1 LLLKERLLHILFWS
15 VISAAFIGP
24 GTVTTAASSGAVYGY
39 SLIWALIFSTLA
51 CFILQET
58 STRITV
64 VSGKNL
70 GQAMKAVY
78 GNTVSGKVVIFLSLS
93 AVVIGCAAFEAG
105 NILGAA
111 AGMVLIFPEL
121 PSTAITAAIGFT
133 AGGLLWKGSIRQIAL
148 VLGVIVA
155 FLGICFLITAFMVP
169 FEMQGFL
176 KGAFLPSIPVGSE
189 LLILGLIG
197 TTVVPYNLFLGSGMK
212 HNQTVR
218 EMKASLFIAIGLGG
232 LISVAVLVTGTA
244 IAGSFSFEALAGEL
258 SRLIGPA
265 GPWLLGLG
273 LFGAGL
279 SSTLTAALA
288 GAITASSI
296 LERSTQEKIW
306 SQGGTGF
313 RSVWGGILI
322 TGMIFGLLDVQPV
335 PAIILAQALNGI
347 FLPLI
352 AIVLFL
358 LINNSDLIQ
367 PGHQNS
373 TFYNFLTAVVV
384 YLTFL
389 IGCTNL
395 LRVYTSLTG
404 AGQPDQIWVV
414 IISFVLFLI
423 VCGPVIRKNIRP

>member
-1 LLLKERLLHILFWS
+1 MHILFWS

-24 GTVTTAASSGAVYGY
+24 GTVTTAASSGAGYGY

-51 CFILQET
+51 CYILQET

-70 GQAMKAVY
+70 GQAMKSVY
-78 GNTVSGKVVIFLSLS
+78 GKSVPGKFLIFLSL
-93 AVVIGCAAFEAG
+93 AAILIGCAAFEAG

-111 AGMVLIFPEL
+111 TGIVLVFPDL
-121 PSTAITAAIGFT
+121 PNSSIIAAIGLI

-169 FEMQGFL
+169 FDFQGFL
-176 KGAFLPSIPVGSE
+176 IGALFPSIPGGSE
-189 LLILGLIG
+189 LLVLGLIG

-212 HNQTVR
+212 HSQTTK
-218 EMKASLFIAIGLGG
+218 EMKVSLFIAIGLGG
-232 LISVAVLVTGTA
+232 LISIAVLMTGTA
-244 IAGSFSFEALAGEL
+244 IAGTFTFEALAAEL
-258 SRLIGPA
+258 NRLIGPI

-296 LERSTQEKIW
+296 LGKSTMEDAW
-306 SQGGTGF
+306 SQNGSGF
-313 RSVWGGILI
+313 RVVWGGILL
-322 TGMIFGLLDVQPV
+322 TGMIFGLLEVQPV

-358 LINNSDLIQ
+358 LINNTDLVKVD
-367 PGHQNS
+367 HQNGAL
-373 TFYNFLTAVVV
+373 YNVLTAVVV

-395 LRVYTSLTG
+395 MRVYTSISGTDTPG
-404 AGQPDQIWVV
+404 QIWIVV
-414 IISFVLFLI
+414 ISFILFLI
-423 VCGPVIRKNIRP
+423 VCGPVIRKITITRP